1 MKHTIYLIAIL
12 LTALGMFVFLNFFP
26 RSTVSSL
33 ERRELKAF
41 PTFSMEALR
50 SGEYTT
56 SVSSWYSDTEPYRD
70 YWMAMSM
77 DLKKA
82 RALQIAPAEEQI
94 AFIAGDDMPDAELA
108 EDFEMIS
115 ENDGAAGAADSSSY
129 GAAVE
134 NSSNPT
140 AVASEAQTADEA
152 EAANGNMAANAAA
165 ANGKITN
172 QGIIIVGAAPTAR
185 ALMMYFGKNGG
196 EQYAK
201 VVNTYHEKFTDVQIY
216 CMIVPTAVEF
226 YCPEKVKS
234 RVQSEEAT
242 IENLYAHL
250 MPEVKPIRL
259 IPELKQHTEEAIYLR
274 TDHHWSPLGAYY
286 AARELCK
293 VAGVHVPDLSE
304 FDERVTHSFVGTMYG
319 FTQDVSIKRSPE
331 DFVYYE
337 PKNVEYTTTYTNYSI
352 DENYRVT
359 AEHKPYTGKFFF
371 HYRDGSGAAYSTFMG
386 GDCKITRVVTST
398 KNGRK
403 VLILK
408 DSFGNALPGY
418 LFGSF
423 EEIHVIDG
431 RYFTKNM
438 VAYVSQYGITDIVF
452 ANNVFKAYQGGRQ
465 YLKFLTQSGA
475 VTYTPRP
482 AETNMQPDS
491 LHKTNFQ
498 DSLSTTADLQKD
510 SLQKSHY
517 TLHVSATLEEE
528 QRHADYTNDSTN
540 HLKESNL
547 SFEEQVTGVEN

>member
-94 AFIAGDDMPDAELA
+94 AFIAGDEMPDAEFA

-115 ENDGAAGAADSSSY
+115 ENDGAAGAADRGSY

-172 QGIIIVGAAPTAR
+172 QGIIIVGAAPIAR

-201 VVNTYHEKFTDVQIY
+201 VVNTYQEKFTDVQVY

-359 AEHKPYTGKFFF
+359 AEHKPYTDKFFF

-482 AETNMQPDS
+482 AETIAQPDS
-491 LHKTNFQ
+491 PHKTNFQ

-540 HLKESNL
+540 HLEESNL

>member
-115 ENDGAAGAADSSSY
+115 DSDGAAGAADSGSY

-398 KNGRK
+398 KNGRR

-482 AETNMQPDS
+482 AETIAQPDS
-491 LHKTNFQ
+491 LQKTNFQ

-528 QRHADYTNDSTN
+528 QRHADYTNDCTN
-540 HLKESNL
+540 HLEKSNL
-547 SFEEQVTGVEN
+547 GLEKQVTGVEN

>member
-1 MKHTIYLIAIL
+1 
-12 LTALGMFVFLNFFP
+12 
-26 RSTVSSL
+26 
-33 ERRELKAF
+33 
-41 PTFSMEALR
+41 
-50 SGEYTT
+50 
-56 SVSSWYSDTEPYRD
+56 
-70 YWMAMSM
+70 
-77 DLKKA
+77 
-82 RALQIAPAEEQI
+82 
-94 AFIAGDDMPDAELA
+94 
-108 EDFEMIS
+108 
-115 ENDGAAGAADSSSY
+115 
-129 GAAVE
+129 
-134 NSSNPT
+134 
-140 AVASEAQTADEA
+140 
-152 EAANGNMAANAAA
+152 
-165 ANGKITN
+165 
-172 QGIIIVGAAPTAR
+172 
-185 ALMMYFGKNGG
+185 MMYFGKNGG

-201 VVNTYHEKFTDVQIY
+201 VVNTYQEKFTDVQVY

-359 AEHKPYTGKFFF
+359 AEHKPYTDKFFF

-438 VAYVSQYGITDIVF
+438 VAYVSQYEITDIVF

-482 AETNMQPDS
+482 AETIAQPDS
-491 LHKTNFQ
+491 LHKTKFQ

-510 SLQKSHY
+510 SLQKSQDP
-517 TLHVSATLEEE
+517 LPQAASSEEE
-528 QRHADYTNDSTN
+528 QRHADYANDSTN
-540 HLKESNL
+540 HLEESNL

>member
-115 ENDGAAGAADSSSY
+115 ENDGAAGAADSGSY

-134 NSSNPT
+134 NNSNPT
-140 AVASEAQTADEA
+140 AVASEA

-201 VVNTYHEKFTDVQIY
+201 VVNTYQEKFTDVQVY

-359 AEHKPYTGKFFF
+359 AEHKPYTDKFFF

-475 VTYTPRP
+475 VSYTPRP

-491 LHKTNFQ
+491 T
-498 DSLSTTADLQKD
+498 TTAVNVQAD
-510 SLQKSHY
+510 SLQKSQDP
-517 TLHVSATLEEE
+517 LPQAASSEEE
-528 QRHADYTNDSTN
+528 QSNANHTNDSTN
-540 HLKESNL
+540 HLEESNL

>member
-94 AFIAGDDMPDAELA
+94 AFIAGDEMPDAELA

-115 ENDGAAGAADSSSY
+115 ENDGAAGAADSGSY

-134 NSSNPT
+134 NNSNPT
-140 AVASEAQTADEA
+140 AVASEA

-201 VVNTYHEKFTDVQIY
+201 VVNTYQEKFTDVQVY

-359 AEHKPYTGKFFF
+359 AEHKPYTDKFFF

-438 VAYVSQYGITDIVF
+438 VAYVSQYEITDIVF

-482 AETNMQPDS
+482 AETIAQPDS
-491 LHKTNFQ
+491 LHKTKFQ

-510 SLQKSHY
+510 SLQKSQDP
-517 TLHVSATLEEE
+517 LPQAASSEEE
-528 QRHADYTNDSTN
+528 QSNANHTNDSTN
-540 HLKESNL
+540 HLEESNL

>member
-41 PTFSMEALR
+41 PTFSVEALR

-94 AFIAGDDMPDAELA
+94 AFIAGDDMPDAEFA

-115 ENDGAAGAADSSSY
+115 ENDGAAGAADSGSY

-140 AVASEAQTADEA
+140 AVASGA
-152 EAANGNMAANAAA
+152 ETANGNMAANAAA

-201 VVNTYHEKFTDVQIY
+201 VVNTYQEKFTDVQVY

-482 AETNMQPDS
+482 AETIAQPDS
-491 LHKTNFQ
+491 LQKTNFQ

-528 QRHADYTNDSTN
+528 QRHADYTNDCTN
-540 HLKESNL
+540 HLEESNL
-547 SFEEQVTGVEN
+547 GLEKQVTGVEN

>member
-94 AFIAGDDMPDAELA
+94 AFIAGDDMPDAEFA

-115 ENDGAAGAADSSSY
+115 ENDGAAGAADSGSY

-140 AVASEAQTADEA
+140 AVASEAQTADGV

-172 QGIIIVGAAPTAR
+172 QGIISVGAAPTAR

-201 VVNTYHEKFTDVQIY
+201 VVNTYQEKFTDVQVY

-274 TDHHWSPLGAYY
+274 TAHHWSPLGAYY

-359 AEHKPYTGKFFF
+359 AEHKPYTDKFFF

-438 VAYVSQYGITDIVF
+438 VSYVSQYGITDIVF

-475 VTYTPRP
+475 VSYTPRP

-491 LHKTNFQ
+491 T
-498 DSLSTTADLQKD
+498 TTAVNVQAD
-510 SLQKSHY
+510 SLQKSQDP
-517 TLHVSATLEEE
+517 LPQAASSEEE
-528 QRHADYTNDSTN
+528 QSNANHTNDSTN
-540 HLKESNL
+540 HLEESNL

>member
-12 LTALGMFVFLNFFP
+12 LTAVGMFVFLNFFP

-33 ERRELKAF
+33 ERRELTSF
-41 PTFSMEALR
+41 PTFSMEKLQ
-50 SGEYTT
+50 SGDYTT

-108 EDFEMIS
+108 EDFGMGIS
-115 ENDGAAGAADSSSY
+115 HGAEVAADSDGY

-140 AVASEAQTADEA
+140 AVACEAQTADEA
-152 EAANGNMAANAAA
+152 EAADSESIAENAAA

-201 VVNTYHEKFTDVQIY
+201 VVNTYQEKFTDVQVY

-250 MPEVKPIRL
+250 LPEVKPIRL
-259 IPELKQHTEEAIYLR
+259 IPELKQHTDEAIYLR
-274 TDHHWSPLGAYY
+274 TDHHWSPRGAYY
-286 AARELCK
+286 AAREFCK

-423 EEIHVIDG
+423 EEVHVIDG

-452 ANNVFKAYQGGRQ
+452 ANNVFKAFQGGRQ
-465 YLKFLTQSGA
+465 YKNFLTQSGA

-482 AETNMQPDS
+482 AETIAQPDS
-491 LHKTNFQ
+491 LLQTKSQ
-498 DSLSTTADLQKD
+498 DSLSAAVGQPKD
-510 SLQKSHY
+510 SLQKS
-517 TLHVSATLEEE
+517 TDSLPAVTASEEE
-528 QRHADYTNDSTN
+528 QRHADYANDSTHN
-540 HLKESNL
+540 LEESNL
-547 SFEEQVTGVEN
+547 SLEKQVTGVEN

>member
-1 MKHTIYLIAIL
+1 
-12 LTALGMFVFLNFFP
+12 MFFFLNFFP
-26 RSTVSSL
+26 RSAVSSL
-33 ERRELKAF
+33 ERRELKSF

-70 YWMAMSM
+70 YWMALSM

-82 RALQIAPAEEQI
+82 RSLQIAPAEEQI
-94 AFIAGDDMPDAELA
+94 AFIAGDEMPDAEFA

-115 ENDGAAGAADSSSY
+115 ENDGAAGATDSGSY

-201 VVNTYHEKFTDVQIY
+201 VVNTYQEKFTDVQVY

-250 MPEVKPIRL
+250 LPEVKPIRL

-286 AARELCK
+286 AAREFCK

-304 FDERVTHSFVGTMYG
+304 FEERVTHSFVGTMYG

-423 EEIHVIDG
+423 EEVHVIDG

-452 ANNVFKAYQGGRQ
+452 ANNVFKAFQGGRQ
-465 YLKFLTQSGA
+465 YMNFLTQSGT
-475 VTYTPRP
+475 VSYTPRP

-491 LHKTNFQ
+491 T
-498 DSLSTTADLQKD
+498 TTAVNVQAD
-510 SLQKSHY
+510 SLQKSQDP
-517 TLHVSATLEEE
+517 LPKAASSKEE
-528 QRHADYTNDSTN
+528 QSNANHTNDSTD
-540 HLKESNL
+540 HLEESNL
-547 SFEEQVTGVEN
+547 GLEKQVTGVEN

>member
-1 MKHTIYLIAIL
+1 MKHTIYLIAVL
-12 LTALGMFVFLNFFP
+12 LTAVVMFFFLNFFP
-26 RSTVSSL
+26 RSAVSSL
-33 ERRELKAF
+33 ERRELKSF

-70 YWMAMSM
+70 YWMALSM

-82 RALQIAPAEEQI
+82 RSLQIAPAEEQI
-94 AFIAGDDMPDAELA
+94 AFIAGDEMPDAEFA

-115 ENDGAAGAADSSSY
+115 ENDGAAGAADSGSY

-201 VVNTYHEKFTDVQIY
+201 VVNTYQEKFTDVQVY

-250 MPEVKPIRL
+250 LPEVKPIRL

-286 AARELCK
+286 AAREFCK

-304 FDERVTHSFVGTMYG
+304 FEERVTHSFVGTMYG

-423 EEIHVIDG
+423 EEVHVIDG

-452 ANNVFKAYQGGRQ
+452 ANNVFKAFQGGRQ
-465 YLKFLTQSGA
+465 YMNFLTQSGA
-475 VTYTPRP
+475 VSYTPRP

-491 LHKTNFQ
+491 T
-498 DSLSTTADLQKD
+498 TTAVNVQAD
-510 SLQKSHY
+510 SLQKSQNP
-517 TLHVSATLEEE
+517 LSEAASSEEE
-528 QRHADYTNDSTN
+528 QSNANHANDSTD
-540 HLKESNL
+540 HLEESNL

>member
-1 MKHTIYLIAIL
+1 
-12 LTALGMFVFLNFFP
+12 
-26 RSTVSSL
+26 
-33 ERRELKAF
+33 
-41 PTFSMEALR
+41 
-50 SGEYTT
+50 
-56 SVSSWYSDTEPYRD
+56 
-70 YWMAMSM
+70 
-77 DLKKA
+77 
-82 RALQIAPAEEQI
+82 
-94 AFIAGDDMPDAELA
+94 
-108 EDFEMIS
+108 
-115 ENDGAAGAADSSSY
+115 
-129 GAAVE
+129 
-134 NSSNPT
+134 
-140 AVASEAQTADEA
+140 
-152 EAANGNMAANAAA
+152 
-165 ANGKITN
+165 
-172 QGIIIVGAAPTAR
+172 
-185 ALMMYFGKNGG
+185 
-196 EQYAK
+196 
-201 VVNTYHEKFTDVQIY
+201 
-216 CMIVPTAVEF
+216 
-226 YCPEKVKS
+226 
-234 RVQSEEAT
+234 
-242 IENLYAHL
+242 
-250 MPEVKPIRL
+250 
-259 IPELKQHTEEAIYLR
+259 
-274 TDHHWSPLGAYY
+274 
-286 AARELCK
+286 
-293 VAGVHVPDLSE
+293 
-304 FDERVTHSFVGTMYG
+304 MYG

-482 AETNMQPDS
+482 AETIAQPDS
-491 LHKTNFQ
+491 LQKTNFQ

-528 QRHADYTNDSTN
+528 QRHADYTNDCTN
-540 HLKESNL
+540 HLEKSNL
-547 SFEEQVTGVEN
+547 GLEKQVTGVEN

>member
-94 AFIAGDDMPDAELA
+94 AFIAGDEMPDAELA

-115 ENDGAAGAADSSSY
+115 ENDGAAGAADSGSY

-134 NSSNPT
+134 NNSNPT
-140 AVASEAQTADEA
+140 AVASEA

-201 VVNTYHEKFTDVQIY
+201 VVNTYQEKFTDVQVY

-359 AEHKPYTGKFFF
+359 AEHKPYTDKFFF

-438 VAYVSQYGITDIVF
+438 VAYVSQYEITDIVF

-482 AETNMQPDS
+482 AETIAQPDS
-491 LHKTNFQ
+491 LHKTKFQ

-510 SLQKSHY
+510 SLQKSQDP
-517 TLHVSATLEEE
+517 LPQAASSEEE
-528 QRHADYTNDSTN
+528 QRHADYANDSTN
-540 HLKESNL
+540 HLEESNL
-547 SFEEQVTGVEN
+547 GLEKQVTGVEN

>member
-12 LTALGMFVFLNFFP
+12 LTAVGMFVFLNFLP

-33 ERRELKAF
+33 EKRELKSF
-41 PTFSMEALR
+41 PTFSPEALR

-115 ENDGAAGAADSSSY
+115 DSDYESASVVADSASVTADGAEKVAES
-129 GAAVE
+129 E
-134 NSSNPT
+134 NI
-140 AVASEAQTADEA
+140 AQ
-152 EAANGNMAANAAA
+152 NAAA

-172 QGIIIVGAAPTAR
+172 QGIIIVGAAPSAR

-201 VVNTYHEKFTDVQIY
+201 VVNTYQEKFTDVQVY

-286 AARELCK
+286 AAREFCK

-304 FDERVTHSFVGTMYG
+304 FEERVTHSFVGTMYG

-352 DENYRVT
+352 DENYPVT

-398 KNGRK
+398 KNGRR

-423 EEIHVIDG
+423 EEVHVIDG
-431 RYFTKNM
+431 RYFKKNM

-452 ANNVFKAYQGGRQ
+452 ANNVFKAFQGGRQ
-465 YLKFLTQSGA
+465 YMNFLTQNGA

-482 AETNMQPDS
+482 AETIAQPDS
-491 LHKTNFQ
+491 LLKTTSQ
-498 DSLSTTADLQKD
+498 DSLSATANLPKD
-510 SLQKSHY
+510 SLQKSLDSRH
-517 TLHVSATLEEE
+517 TAAASEEE
-528 QRHADYTNDSTN
+528 QRHADYTNDSTH
-540 HLKESNL
+540 HLEESNFSL
-547 SFEEQVTGVEN
+547 EEQVTGVEN

>member
-12 LTALGMFVFLNFFP
+12 LTAVGMFVFLNFLP

-33 ERRELKAF
+33 EKRELKSF
-41 PTFSMEALR
+41 PTFSPEALR

-115 ENDGAAGAADSSSY
+115 ENDGAAGAADRGSY

-140 AVASEAQTADEA
+140 AVASEAQTADGVE
-152 EAANGNMAANAAA
+152 AANAAA

-201 VVNTYHEKFTDVQIY
+201 VVNTYQEKFTDVQVY

-234 RVQSEEAT
+234 RVQSEEAI

-259 IPELKQHTEEAIYLR
+259 IPELQQHTEEAIYLR

-482 AETNMQPDS
+482 AETIAQPDS
-491 LHKTNFQ
+491 LQKTNFQ

-528 QRHADYTNDSTN
+528 QRHADYTNDCTN
-540 HLKESNL
+540 HLEKSNL
-547 SFEEQVTGVEN
+547 GLEKQVTGVEN

>member
-94 AFIAGDDMPDAELA
+94 AFIAGDEMPDAELA

-115 ENDGAAGAADSSSY
+115 ENDGAAGAADSGSY

-140 AVASEAQTADEA
+140 AVASETQTADEA

-201 VVNTYHEKFTDVQIY
+201 VVNTYQEKFTDVQVY

-259 IPELKQHTEEAIYLR
+259 IPELKQHREEAIYLR
-274 TDHHWSPLGAYY
+274 THHWSPLGAYY

-293 VAGVHVPDLSE
+293 VADVHVPDLSE

-482 AETNMQPDS
+482 EETIAQPDS

-540 HLKESNL
+540 HLEESNL
-547 SFEEQVTGVEN
+547 SLEKQVTGVEN

>member
-12 LTALGMFVFLNFFP
+12 LTAVGMFVFLNFFP

-33 ERRELKAF
+33 ERRELKSF

-108 EDFEMIS
+108 EDFGMGIS
-115 ENDGAAGAADSSSY
+115 DGAAGTADSDGY

-140 AVASEAQTADEA
+140 AVASEGAEKAADSESIA
-152 EAANGNMAANAAA
+152 ENAAA

-201 VVNTYHEKFTDVQIY
+201 VVNTYQEKFTDVQVY

-242 IENLYAHL
+242 IENLYANL
-250 MPEVKPIRL
+250 LPEVKPIRL
-259 IPELKQHTEEAIYLR
+259 IPELKQHTDEAIYLR

-286 AARELCK
+286 AAREFCK

-337 PKNVEYTTTYTNYSI
+337 PQNVEYTTTYTNYSI

-408 DSFGNALPGY
+408 DSFGNAIPGY

-423 EEIHVIDG
+423 EEVHVIDG

-452 ANNVFKAYQGGRQ
+452 ANNVFKAFQGGRQ
-465 YLKFLTQSGA
+465 YMNFLTQSGA
-475 VTYTPRP
+475 VNYTPRP
-482 AETNMQPDS
+482 AETNVQPDS
-491 LHKTNFQ
+491 LLQTKSQ
-498 DSLSTTADLQKD
+498 DSLSAAVGQQKD
-510 SLQKSHY
+510 ALQKSQDS
-517 TLHVSATLEEE
+517 LPEAATLEEE
-528 QRHADYTNDSTN
+528 QSNANHTNDSTH
-540 HLKESNL
+540 HLEEGNL
-547 SFEEQVTGVEN
+547 GLEKQVTGVEN

>member
-94 AFIAGDDMPDAELA
+94 AFIAGDDMPDAEFA

-115 ENDGAAGAADSSSY
+115 ENDGAAGAADSGSY

-140 AVASEAQTADEA
+140 AVASEAQTADGV

-201 VVNTYHEKFTDVQIY
+201 VVNTYQEKFTDVQVY

-259 IPELKQHTEEAIYLR
+259 IPELKQHAEEAIYLR

-359 AEHKPYTGKFFF
+359 AEHKPYTDKFFF

-438 VAYVSQYGITDIVF
+438 VSYVSQYGITDIVF

-475 VTYTPRP
+475 VSYTPRP

-491 LHKTNFQ
+491 T
-498 DSLSTTADLQKD
+498 TTAVNVQAD
-510 SLQKSHY
+510 SLQKSQDP
-517 TLHVSATLEEE
+517 LPQAASSEEE
-528 QRHADYTNDSTN
+528 QSNANHTNDSTN
-540 HLKESNL
+540 HLEESNL

>member
-94 AFIAGDDMPDAELA
+94 AFIAGDEMPDAELA

-115 ENDGAAGAADSSSY
+115 ENDGAAGAADSGSY

-134 NSSNPT
+134 NNSNPT
-140 AVASEAQTADEA
+140 AVASEA

-201 VVNTYHEKFTDVQIY
+201 VVNTYQEKFTDVQVY

-359 AEHKPYTGKFFF
+359 AEHKPYTDKFFF

-438 VAYVSQYGITDIVF
+438 VAYVSQYEITDIVF

-482 AETNMQPDS
+482 AETIAQPDS
-491 LHKTNFQ
+491 LHKTKFQ

-510 SLQKSHY
+510 SLQKSQDP
-517 TLHVSATLEEE
+517 LPQAASSEEE
-528 QRHADYTNDSTN
+528 QRHADYANDSTN
-540 HLKESNL
+540 HLEESNL

>member
-1 MKHTIYLIAIL
+1 MKHTIYLIAVL
-12 LTALGMFVFLNFFP
+12 LTAVGMFFFLNFFP
-26 RSTVSSL
+26 RSAVSSL
-33 ERRELKAF
+33 ERRELKSF

-70 YWMAMSM
+70 YWMALSM

-82 RALQIAPAEEQI
+82 RSLQIAPAEEQI
-94 AFIAGDDMPDAELA
+94 AFIAGDEMPDAEFA

-115 ENDGAAGAADSSSY
+115 ENDGAAGAADSGSY

-201 VVNTYHEKFTDVQIY
+201 VVNTYQEKFTDVQVY

-250 MPEVKPIRL
+250 LPEVKPIRL

-286 AARELCK
+286 AAREFCK

-304 FDERVTHSFVGTMYG
+304 FEERVTHSFVGTMYG

-423 EEIHVIDG
+423 EEVHVIDG

-452 ANNVFKAYQGGRQ
+452 ANNVFKAFQGGRQ
-465 YLKFLTQSGA
+465 YMNFLTQSGA
-475 VTYTPRP
+475 VSYTPRP

-491 LHKTNFQ
+491 T
-498 DSLSTTADLQKD
+498 TTAVNVQAD
-510 SLQKSHY
+510 SLQKSQNP
-517 TLHVSATLEEE
+517 LPEAASSEEE
-528 QRHADYTNDSTN
+528 QSNANHTNDSTD
-540 HLKESNL
+540 HLEESNL
-547 SFEEQVTGVEN
+547 GLEKQVTGVEN

>member
-94 AFIAGDDMPDAELA
+94 AFIAGDEMPDAEFA

-115 ENDGAAGAADSSSY
+115 ENDGAAGAADRGSY

-140 AVASEAQTADEA
+140 AVASEAQTADGV

-201 VVNTYHEKFTDVQIY
+201 VVNTYQEKFTDVQVY

-475 VTYTPRP
+475 VSYTPRP

-491 LHKTNFQ
+491 T
-498 DSLSTTADLQKD
+498 TTAVNVQAD
-510 SLQKSHY
+510 SLQKSQDP
-517 TLHVSATLEEE
+517 LPQAASSEEE
-528 QRHADYTNDSTN
+528 QSNANHTNDSTN
-540 HLKESNL
+540 HLEESNL